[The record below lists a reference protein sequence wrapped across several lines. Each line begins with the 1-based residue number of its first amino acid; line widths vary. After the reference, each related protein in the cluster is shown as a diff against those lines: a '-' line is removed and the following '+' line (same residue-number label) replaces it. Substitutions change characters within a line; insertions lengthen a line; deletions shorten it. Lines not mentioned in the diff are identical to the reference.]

1 LVEVREEGGV
11 GIAFAK
17 GGGEACGEGTE
28 EEGGAFGADGVVD
41 V

>member
-1 LVEVREEGGV
+1 LVEVCEEGGV
-11 GIAFAK
+11 GVALAE
-17 GGGEACGEGTE
+17 GGREARGEGAE